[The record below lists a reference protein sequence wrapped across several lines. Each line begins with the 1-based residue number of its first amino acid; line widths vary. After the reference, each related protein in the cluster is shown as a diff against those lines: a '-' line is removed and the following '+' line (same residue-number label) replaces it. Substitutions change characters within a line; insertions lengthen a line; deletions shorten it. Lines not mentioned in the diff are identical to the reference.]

1 MHLLLSVL
9 SLSLLLLHL
18 PDHEVESLSVPVI
31 LLFLP
36 PPSLLIARHLSPELL
51 PDLRAALLRLLTPEE
66 PPVAHHGHSTRRL
79 VILSQG
85 HHAVVVV
92 QGEACRESALHR
104 VVQGF
109 GDLAALPVLQDL
121 PVEGG
126 FVRDHSL
133 TLQFFSQFI
142 LLLDG
147 LHHVGKVLTLF
158 KLGRTQFFEFLVRTG
173 LGKPYGF

>member
-18 PDHEVESLSVPVI
+18 PDHEVESLTVPVI
-31 LLFLP
+31 LLLLP

-51 PDLRAALLRLLTPEE
+51 PDLRAALLRLLTPKE
-66 PPVAHHGHSTRRL
+66 PVAHHGHSTRRL
-79 VILSQG
+79 VILSER

-109 GDLAALPVLQDL
+109 GDLAALSVLQDL
-121 PVEGG
+121 PVKGG

-147 LHHVGKVLTLF
+147 LHHVGEVLTLF
-158 KLGRTQFFEFLVRTG
+158 KLRGTQFFEFLVRSG